1 MSTFEKCILPWKKS
15 GAFVLLKKSGKNLRM
30 PENLV

>member
-1 MSTFEKCILPWKKS
+1 MKNAFCPGKIRGFYFE
-15 GAFVLLKKSGKNLRM
+15 KKSGKNLRM